1 MGRPPIFAKR
11 MTTAERVR
19 RHRERKR
26 ASAPPKDTVASLRAR
41 CAGLEAELRR
51 RGARSSTTTAA
62 AGAARLEV
70 EVAELRDENHKFRV
84 ELEAQNQVIKTR
96 DGGGLTAAQFR
107 KFEMVFHP
115 DNSAGKETRE
125 WASRVFRQLR
135 YVLCAEAELPSMDP
149 KKFSTWARQQWT
161 RRQRTIREVKKAQA
175 RRAKPARRPGTRPR
189 VLPGK

>member
-1 MGRPPIFAKR
+1 MGRPPIFGKR

-125 WASRVFRQLR
+125 WASRSSDNSATSSAPRPNCR
-135 YVLCAEAELPSMDP
+135 
-149 KKFSTWARQQWT
+149 RWT
-161 RRQRTIREVKKAQA
+161 RRSS
-175 RRAKPARRPGTRPR
+175 RPGRGSSGR
-189 VLPGK
+189 VASGRSGR

>member
-1 MGRPPIFAKR
+1 MGRPPIFGKR

-70 EVAELRDENHKFRV
+70 AELRDENHKFRV

-96 DGGGLTAAQFR
+96 DGGGLTAAQ
-107 KFEMVFHP
+107 
-115 DNSAGKETRE
+115 
-125 WASRVFRQLR
+125 
-135 YVLCAEAELPSMDP
+135 LP
-149 KKFSTWARQQWT
+149 K
-161 RRQRTIREVKKAQA
+161 I
-175 RRAKPARRPGTRPR
+175 
-189 VLPGK
+189 